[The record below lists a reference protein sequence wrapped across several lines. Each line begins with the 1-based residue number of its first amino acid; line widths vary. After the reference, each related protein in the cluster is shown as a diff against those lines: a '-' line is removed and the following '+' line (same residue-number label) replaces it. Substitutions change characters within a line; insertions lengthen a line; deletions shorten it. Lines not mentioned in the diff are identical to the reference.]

1 MFKLEK
7 IVNSTN
13 SAPEQTI
20 VAYLDE
26 DLAIVGISE
35 GTACDLC
42 DGYVYPASGETTAHY
57 MTAASVKLTKIPVS
71 EEDASIKCPVYI
83 LSQDMIF
90 KAPVEGNAFTMT
102 PGVAY
107 EFNDDGTG
115 LTTNYAPSK
124 RGAVVVEVVSATEV
138 LCVINQN
145 LPSGRQE

>member
-13 SAPEQTI
+13 SAPEQTMQGCLYDDAA
-20 VAYLDE
+20 V
-26 DLAIVGISE
+26 VGISG
-35 GTACDLC
+35 GTVVGLA
-42 DGYVYPASGETTAHY
+42 DGEVYPVTGNNPAY
-57 MTAASVKLTKIPVS
+57 FMTAGDAKLEKMPADLDNVVLPVKVFM
-71 EEDASIKCPVYI
+71 

-90 KAPVEGNAFTMT
+90 KAPVEGNAYTMV
-102 PGVAY
+102 PGAAY
-107 EFNDDGTG
+107 AFNDNGTG
-115 LTTNYAPSK
+115 LTTENASAK

>member
-20 VAYLDE
+20 VGYLYE
-26 DLAIVGISE
+26 DAAIVGISG
-35 GTACDLC
+35 GTVVELI
-42 DGYVYPASGETTAHY
+42 DGEVYPVEGNNPAY
-57 MTAASVKLTKIPVS
+57 FMTAGDAKLEKIPADLNDV
-71 EEDASIKCPVYI
+71 ELPVKVFM

-107 EFNDDGTG
+107 SFNANGTG
-115 LTTNYAPSK
+115 LTTESASSK